1 MKLNVEVAL
10 DYALDG
16 LSSILLQI
24 EAAEMADQHLLESHI
39 DVRTPEHFVRIPGED
54 AIGER
59 IWLQASGSLACD
71 YRASIEI
78 DRPPVDLASLDP
90 VEMHE
95 LPGETVKYL
104 MGSRYSQSDQ
114 FQNFVRSEFTGV
126 FGGARISAIRD
137 WIEATFEY
145 VPGSSDAETTA
156 LDTFIQ
162 RRGVCRDYA
171 HVMVTLARAAG
182 VPARV
187 VSVYGLGVE
196 PPDFHAVAEVFLGH
210 GWRLVDATGMCG
222 ADAMARVGVGRD
234 AADISFM
241 TVFGGPV
248 TLRTQSVRVTR
259 G

>member
-1 MKLNVEVAL
+1 MILNIEVGL
-10 DYALDG
+10 DYAIDG
-16 LSSILLQI
+16 QASILLQI
-24 EAAEMADQHLLESHI
+24 EAAEMADQHLSQTHI
-39 DVRTPEHFVRIPGED
+39 DVRTPDHFVRIPGED
-54 AIGER
+54 GIGDR
-59 IWLQASGSLACD
+59 IWLQASGSLTCD
-71 YRASIEI
+71 YRASVAV
-78 DRPPVDLASLDP
+78 DRPRFDLASLDP
-90 VEMHE
+90 AEMHE

-114 FQNFVRSEFTGV
+114 FQNFVRTEFEGLE
-126 FGGARISAIRD
+126 GGARIAAIRD
-137 WIEATFEY
+137 WIEQTFEY
-145 VPGSSDAETTA
+145 VPGSSDAGTTA

-210 GWRLVDATGMCG
+210 GWRLVDATGMCE

-241 TVFGGPV
+241 SVFGGAV
-248 TLRTQSVRVTR
+248 TMRTQTVKVTP